1 MPTLSGCNLELVKRP
16 PDGASFLWS
25 VGTCTGKFER
35 RSFDLLGH
43 GAQNDTPM
51 GKEWHP
57 KTGALLSRM
66 RADRYAVCDWL
77 LDPANAFTLRHE
89 RNLHTGGS
97 ISADKVSLFRADTE
111 SAGRAHIKAWAALNG
126 VDVVALT
133 MQGSSLDR
141 FEEDVTIYRATGAEV
156 QVSGKF
162 AKDVQ
167 PRLDALRAGMPTAPF
182 VLVRFEADHFDAIL
196 DLVAHPSSQG
206 VPASPSMRHL
216 RPMLVCPT
224 ATRGTCAG
232 PVTVSRFHT
241 SPPPTPSP
249 DFMASVMNSQR
260 KLRTLQQSHSKEAR
274 LLSPVAT
281 CRPLVGRDASG
292 RLCVFPQSAVVP
304 PGAFAETHLHGGRG
318 GYRGGGIEDMSSQP
332 GPGGWER
339 STSFG
344 DGFSSSQRGLPP
356 RTLRMGPGPEQSMP
370 HTNHSLSSSGYSLS
384 QRTWPTVV

>member
-89 RNLHTGGS
+89 RDLHTGGV

-156 QVSGKF
+156 LVSGKF

-196 DLVAHPSSQG
+196 DLVAHPNSQG
-206 VPASPSMRHL
+206 VRPLAVHAPFAADARLSDCDAWNLRGAGDCLSLDAYDRCAAAASPMKQTRSVYTPTMARARGAPRIGL
-216 RPMLVCPT
+216 R
-224 ATRGTCAG
+224 
-232 PVTVSRFHT
+232 
-241 SPPPTPSP
+241 
-249 DFMASVMNSQR
+249 D
-260 KLRTLQQSHSKEAR
+260 LRAR
-274 LLSPVAT
+274 A
-281 CRPLVGRDASG
+281 
-292 RLCVFPQSAVVP
+292 
-304 PGAFAETHLHGGRG
+304 
-318 GYRGGGIEDMSSQP
+318 
-332 GPGGWER
+332 
-339 STSFG
+339 
-344 DGFSSSQRGLPP
+344 
-356 RTLRMGPGPEQSMP
+356 
-370 HTNHSLSSSGYSLS
+370 
-384 QRTWPTVV
+384 